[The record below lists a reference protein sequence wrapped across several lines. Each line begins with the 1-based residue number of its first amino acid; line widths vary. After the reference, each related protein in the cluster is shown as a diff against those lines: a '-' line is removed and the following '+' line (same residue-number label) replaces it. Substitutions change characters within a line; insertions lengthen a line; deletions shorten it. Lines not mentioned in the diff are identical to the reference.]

1 MTHLGLEHCSSL
13 VTQREPFLSSHLNGT
28 MTSILHS
35 SVLKKKN
42 HINKHHFCY
51 LLPPT
56 SMIVLFCSRGRHCL
70 HIRLCDSVLGDTL
83 QPLECCF
90 FFFFFGGDH
99 HLFITFH
106 SPRCIAFTLHWTGSL
121 RSLLAALI
129 AFHKHDAQTHKA
141 MQYGCACV

>member
-51 LLPPT
+51 LLPST

-90 FFFFFGGDH
+90 FLFFFRGGSS
-99 HLFITFH
+99 FIHRVSFSSVYRLHATLDRQSSL
-106 SPRCIAFTLHWTGSL
+106 SPCSSDRVS
-121 RSLLAALI
+121 
-129 AFHKHDAQTHKA
+129 
-141 MQYGCACV
+141 